1 MAKLRLQSEW
11 KIWVAIAAL
20 ILVAIGYLYFVSR
33 PPMEGGEYLWRVT
46 KIDDDKTLTVRGSGV
61 MFEFRLIGLR
71 IPESQD
77 AAAKEYLTKALL
89 NQWARLKILREPPK
103 GPKEGFVLLSGE
115 DINARMVRQGLAEI
129 NRDEK
134 AFDIRPYI
142 ELEQEAQREKR
153 GMWSQTIPGSKVK

>member
-20 ILVAIGYLYFVSR
+20 ILAVIGYLYFVSR

-46 KIDDDKTLTVRGSGV
+46 KIDDERTLTVRGSGAV
-61 MFEFRLIGLR
+61 VEFRLIGLR
-71 IPESQD
+71 IPKTQEG
-77 AAAKEYLTKALL
+77 AAKEYLTKTLL
-89 NQWARLKILREPPK
+89 NQWVRLKIVQEPPK
-103 GPKEGFVLLSGE
+103 APKEGFVLLSGE
-115 DINARMVRQGLAEI
+115 DINSRMVRQGLAEI
-129 NRDEK
+129 DRDEK

-153 GMWSQTIPGSKVK
+153 GMWSQTIPGAK